1 MRENFQKMIK
11 ILKKV
16 SLLYIKFLVYNPFCD
31 FNKGNSHIPFNLMR
45 ASSQSIKAWS
55 KSIITTAKLGLILL
69 ETHSIGHWAQHID

>member
-16 SLLYIKFLVYNPFCD
+16 SLLYIKFLVYNPFCY

-45 ASSQSIKAWS
+45 AS
-55 KSIITTAKLGLILL
+55 
-69 ETHSIGHWAQHID
+69 

>member
-16 SLLYIKFLVYNPFCD
+16 SLLYIKFLVYNPFCY

-45 ASSQSIKAWS
+45 ASS
-55 KSIITTAKLGLILL
+55 
-69 ETHSIGHWAQHID
+69 